1 MAATKA
7 AKKLSNHGWKVSKTF
22 CLKFSAT
29 KGVAQLVEWSLPEPK
44 VLSLNPIRDTKEQSS
59 THCNFEKTKKRK

>member
-7 AKKLSNHGWKVSKTF
+7 AKKFNNHGWKVSKTF
-22 CLKFSAT
+22 SLKFST
-29 KGVAQLVEWSLPEPK
+29 KAQLVEWSLPEPK
-44 VLSLNPIRDTKEQSS
+44 VLSLNPIRDTKEQYS